1 VTAESLA
8 QPVVIGVDTHDLVH
22 VAVAVDRLGHRC
34 GDTAIQTT
42 PAGYEGFVSWALEFG
57 TVAAVAMEGT
67 GSYGSGL
74 CALLQQR
81 GVRVVEVVRPSRQQ
95 RRNRGKSDLLDAEAA
110 ARAFLGGEATAQPRG
125 ADAAIAMIRSLRV
138 AREAMVTQRTQ
149 TINQLR
155 ALIVTAPPDLRQSLA
170 PLSAPR
176 LIQRVARF
184 RIDGL
189 VSPADAS
196 RFVLRQL
203 GRHVRAIDVQI
214 GELNDTLTPLVANR
228 APELLALRGVGVEV
242 AGNLLVAWD
251 NAARIRSEAAFAAL
265 CGVAPIPA
273 SSGKTSRHRLSRGG
287 DRSANRALWR
297 IVLTRLRTDD
307 RTREYLARRRAE
319 GKSHREVVRC
329 LKRYVAR
336 EVFHVLQ
343 RLVPTFSALDAT

>member
-1 VTAESLA
+1 
-8 QPVVIGVDTHDLVH
+8 
-22 VAVAVDRLGHRC
+22 
-34 GDTAIQTT
+34 
-42 PAGYEGFVSWALEFG
+42 
-57 TVAAVAMEGT
+57 MEGT
-67 GSYGSGL
+67 GSYGRGL
-74 CALLQQR
+74 CALLQRR
-81 GVRVVEVVRPSRQQ
+81 GVRVVEVVRPSRQH

-125 ADAAIAMIRSLRV
+125 GDAAIAMIRSLRV
-138 AREAMVTQRTQ
+138 AREAMVNQRTQ

-155 ALIVTAPPDLRQSLA
+155 ALIVTAPADLRQCLA
-170 PLSAPR
+170 PLSALR

-196 RFVLRQL
+196 RFALRQL

-214 GELNDTLTPLVANR
+214 DDLNDRLKPLVANR
-228 APELLALRGVGVEV
+228 APELLALHGVGVEV

-251 NAARIRSEAAFAAL
+251 NAERIRSEAAFAAF

-287 DRSANRALWR
+287 DRTANRALWR

-307 RTREYLARRRAE
+307 RTREYVAPRRAD

-343 RLVPTFSALDAT
+343 RLVPTYPALDATYEHPG

>member
-1 VTAESLA
+1 MTGESLA

-22 VAVAVDRLGHRC
+22 VAVALDQLGHRC
-34 GDTAIQTT
+34 GDISIPAT
-42 PAGYEGFVSWALEFG
+42 PSGYEGFVTWALEHG
-57 TVAAVAMEGT
+57 SVAAVAMEGT
-67 GSYGSGL
+67 GSYGGGL
-74 CALLQQR
+74 CALLQRR
-81 GVRVVEVVRPSRQQ
+81 GVRVVEVVRPSRQH

-125 ADAAIAMIRSLRV
+125 GDAAIAMIRSLRV
-138 AREAMVTQRTQ
+138 AREALVNQRTQ

-155 ALIVTAPPDLRQSLA
+155 ALIVTAPPDLRQSLVQ
-170 PLSAPR
+170 LSAPR

-184 RIDGL
+184 RLDGMAA
-189 VSPADAS
+189 PADAS
-196 RFVLRQL
+196 RFALRQL
-203 GRHVRAIDVQI
+203 GRHVRALDVQI
-214 GELNDTLTPLVANR
+214 DELNDRLTPLVANR
-228 APELLALRGVGVEV
+228 APELLALHGVGVEV

-251 NAARIRSEAAFAAL
+251 NSERIKSEAAFAAL

-307 RTREYLARRRAE
+307 RTRDYLARRRAE

-343 RLVPTFSALDAT
+343 RVAPSSLALDAT